1 MLQITDLFAQRWQV
15 NTPGCLNCIA
25 HPQMYPYHL
34 AHYINRV
41 MRITPFHY
49 YIDMLVSMLVAEKA
63 YHQLP
68 NFTVR

>member
-1 MLQITDLFAQRWQV
+1 
-15 NTPGCLNCIA
+15 
-25 HPQMYPYHL
+25 MYPYHL